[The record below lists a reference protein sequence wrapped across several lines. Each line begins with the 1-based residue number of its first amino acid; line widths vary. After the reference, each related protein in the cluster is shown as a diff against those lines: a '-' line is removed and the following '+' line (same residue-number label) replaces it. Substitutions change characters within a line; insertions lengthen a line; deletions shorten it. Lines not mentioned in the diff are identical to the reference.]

1 MSVLMLFGPAMATM
15 EGTDFGGA
23 IKNYFSYL
31 TDAEGFMS
39 NADATAGISVLMLL
53 PAAISLIM
61 MILPLFF
68 KNRLKRRPTY
78 VPAGNRPRQA
88 INDPMYADESTLR
101 KLV

>member
-1 MSVLMLFGPAMATM
+1 
-15 EGTDFGGA
+15 
-23 IKNYFSYL
+23 
-31 TDAEGFMS
+31 MS